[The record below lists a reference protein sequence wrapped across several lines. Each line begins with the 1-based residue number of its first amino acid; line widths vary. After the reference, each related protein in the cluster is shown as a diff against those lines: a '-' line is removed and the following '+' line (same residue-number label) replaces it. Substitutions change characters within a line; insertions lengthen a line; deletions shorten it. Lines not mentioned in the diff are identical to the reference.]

1 MSRVRRRRRFLF
13 AGSVLSVGALAAIGL
28 FAGGGDSDAG
38 AADDSPMLVAP
49 SSTSAPPSTTGVRRA
64 TATTTLPLPV
74 PEPPPADPYAD
85 VPVIQIGRIEIPKIG
100 LDHPVY
106 EGVTLTVIDSGPG
119 HWPGTALP
127 GDRGN
132 TVFPGHRVTHSHPF
146 YDLDL
151 VVPGDEVVFHMPEAS
166 HTYRVT
172 ETLIVVPEDLWIVD
186 QTEEP
191 TMTIFGCHPK
201 HSARQRIVAK
211 GELVRSTP
219 SMASVAIAL
228 HVGDVLGTPS

>member
-1 MSRVRRRRRFLF
+1 M
-13 AGSVLSVGALAAIGL
+13 
-28 FAGGGDSDAG
+28 
-38 AADDSPMLVAP
+38 
-49 SSTSAPPSTTGVRRA
+49 
-64 TATTTLPLPV
+64 
-74 PEPPPADPYAD
+74 PEAPPADPYAD

-100 LDHPVY
+100 LDHPIY

-151 VVPGDEVVFHMPEAS
+151 LAPGDEVIFHMPEAS

-172 ETLIVVPEDLWIVD
+172 ETLIVVPEDLWVVD
-186 QTEEP
+186 QTEVP
-191 TMTIFGCHPK
+191 TMTILGCHPK
-201 HSARQRIVAK
+201 HSARQRIVVK
-211 GELVRSTP
+211 GDLVRSTP

-228 HVGDVLGTPS
+228 HVGDVLGAAS